1 MANNNDNIKVL
12 VCDDHSIFRA
22 GLIGVLR
29 TEPGIEVIGEAR
41 DGFDG
46 IEKTMELKPDV
57 VIMDVLMPEC
67 DGLQA
72 LNTILTRRPETKVLM
87 LTISMTDDH
96 LLQSLRLGAQGYL
109 SKGADIDEVVG
120 AVKAVAAGNAMF
132 SPNIAIKL
140 AEQFRYPE
148 RGSKPTPKMSKREAE
163 VLKLLGQGLGNL
175 EIANA
180 ISIKESTVR
189 SYLRRLARKLNLKTR
204 AEVAIYAE
212 SHQDMTI
219 ETL

>member
-1 MANNNDNIKVL
+1 MTKDNDKIKVL

-29 TEPGIEVIGEAR
+29 TEPGIEVVGEAR

-87 LTISMTDDH
+87 LTISITDDH
-96 LLQSLRLGAQGYL
+96 LLQSLRLGALGYL
-109 SKGADIDEVVG
+109 SKSADIDEVVG
-120 AVKAVAAGNAMF
+120 AVKAAAAGNAMF
-132 SPNIAIKL
+132 SPNIAVKL

-148 RGSKPTPKMSKREAE
+148 RGSKRPSKMSEREAE
-163 VLKLLGQGLGNL
+163 VLKLLGQGMGNL

-212 SHQDMTI
+212 GHQDMTI
-219 ETL
+219 EGS